1 MSKIINI
8 IKNSFGYS
16 AKGRNFS
23 KGDYV
28 GVEKFFN
35 IFTNDGRECVTDRKG
50 MLSMLKDIVGEEI
63 KNVTPARI
71 AKLIGTTLKE
81 STIIEEAKRH

>member
-16 AKGRNFS
+16 AKSRNFS

-28 GVEKFFN
+28 GVETFFN

>member
-1 MSKIINI
+1 
-8 IKNSFGYS
+8 
-16 AKGRNFS
+16 
-23 KGDYV
+23 
-28 GVEKFFN
+28 
-35 IFTNDGRECVTDRKG
+35 